1 LSTEIRTRHHAR
13 RYARAL
19 LDVALQQGDP
29 EALRRELRET
39 VALLAAQKELRS
51 ALEHPALSAEVKR
64 KVVGAVW
71 GGRGGS
77 PILLRLLGL
86 LADRGRTSLLAAIE
100 ESFTALW
107 NAHRGVVAAEAVAA
121 VPLDEAQTRAVAEA
135 LRRATGKDVELQ
147 ARADRALLGGLLVK
161 MAGRT
166 YDGTVRGRLRALR
179 QRLVGQP
186 GNP

>member
-1 LSTEIRTRHHAR
+1 MRPRAQGTAR

-29 EALRRELRET
+29 EALRRELREAA
-39 VALLAAQKELRS
+39 ALLGGQKELRA
-51 ALEHPALSAEVKR
+51 ALEHPALSAAAKTKLVQ
-64 KVVGAVW
+64 AVW
-71 GGRGGS
+71 GGRGS
-77 PILLRLLGL
+77 VL
-86 LADRGRTSLLAAIE
+86 LARLMTLLAERGRTPLLAAIE

-107 NAHRGVVAAEAVAA
+107 NAHRGTVAAEAVSA
-121 VPLDEAQTRAVAEA
+121 VPLDEAQTRAVVEA

-147 ARADRALLGGLLVK
+147 ARVDPTLLGGLVVK

-166 YDGTVRGRLRALR
+166 YDGSVRGRLKSLRA
-179 QRLVGQP
+179 RLVGQA